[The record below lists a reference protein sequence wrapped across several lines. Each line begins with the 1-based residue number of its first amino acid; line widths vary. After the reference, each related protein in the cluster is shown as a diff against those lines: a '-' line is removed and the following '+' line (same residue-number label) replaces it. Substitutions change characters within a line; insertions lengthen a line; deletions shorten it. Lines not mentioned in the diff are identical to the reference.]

1 MLFRSEI
8 QNPFFVFLLSN
19 FSKTTPFFVKSPLRT
34 LATAE
39 LFRIIGSN
47 SSFHPPDCPRCEK
60 PETARTAGRSGRAGG
75 GIVPGS
81 FSCYTLA
88 VAKSC
93 VSMQKFCMLNLGI
106 NTRLG
111 DDIIVSCRQR
121 TASFLLAVY
130 PL

>member
-1 MLFRSEI
+1 MPLFHV
-8 QNPFFVFLLSN
+8 QNNALSKPRN
-19 FSKTTPFFVKSPLRT
+19 CPHCGQLCVNRRNKS
-34 LATAE
+34 A
-39 LFRIIGSN
+39 
-47 SSFHPPDCPRCEK
+47 D
-60 PETARTAGRSGRAGG
+60 
-75 GIVPGS
+75 S